1 MVDRI
6 VDFLIKKKKKL
17 KEVKD
22 MAYTKGIS
30 LRDWALMDGNTVGK
44 EVLDEWD
51 FEENVFKLKLTPR
64 KITYASSKEVYWRC
78 LNCGQLYKA
87 RVSQKTL
94 NHRRC
99 PYCNDKKSGTSLPE
113 QQLYSIFKS
122 LFSSAINRDRH
133 LGFELDI
140 YIPEINLAIEYNGSY
155 YHKILHDSSKR
166 DQMKKERCQEEGIF
180 LIQVWDDGDSKFP
193 VMSDDCKSI
202 TFKYYAARVVE
213 QMNSISELIIKNILS
228 GININEE
235 VDIESSEKTA

>member
-113 QQLYSIFKS
+113 QPLKNFMKI
-122 LFSSAINRDRH
+122 
-133 LGFELDI
+133 
-140 YIPEINLAIEYNGSY
+140 IEVIISFF
-155 YHKILHDSSKR
+155 LH
-166 DQMKKERCQEEGIF
+166 
-180 LIQVWDDGDSKFP
+180 VN
-193 VMSDDCKSI
+193 SI
-202 TFKYYAARVVE
+202 TTSMYAPLT
-213 QMNSISELIIKNILS
+213 SFLS
-228 GININEE
+228 Y
-235 VDIESSEKTA
+235 AL